1 MSDIRITSN
10 ARMAGAGLRIGG
22 GVMPR
27 LLLPFFAVV
36 IAALLG
42 FVVFASAPV
51 QAQEVPTVPGVAIS
65 VTTTTATVTVE
76 ATPGCDIESLV
87 LEYRQDASDP
97 YTHIANGVCSDLT
110 GNEYELTGLTANT
123 EYYVRVSAA
132 LEGSIISTDVVTP
145 FTTDPVAQ
153 PYVISVTVSSVTA
166 TTATFAATIGGG
178 LGHNLWW
185 RYRTT
190 GVGAWAGAYEYVTT
204 SPQTAVISGLTGNT
218 TYELEVHHVVT
229 STTFSTGASRW
240 GDSTVI
246 KTTFTTL
253 SSNNAPTA
261 SASATP
267 LTVHQ
272 GDTVTLTGTASD
284 TDAGDTLTYA
294 WTSSAGGNFSS
305 TTALSPTWV
314 APTVSSDTSITLTL
328 TVNDGTVDTT
338 ATVSV
343 AVTANTAPT
352 ASALATP
359 TTLNQGGTVTL
370 TGTASDVDSGDTLTY
385 AWTSSAGGTFSST
398 TALSPTWVTPTVAS
412 DTTITLTL
420 TVNDGTTGTSATV
433 AVMVNA
439 AAAPQAPTG
448 LTLSNSFT
456 TIDATWTAPTN
467 TGTAAISGYHL
478 QYRVKGTSIWSS
490 IDLST
495 TGTSHSIP
503 SLNSATTYQVQV
515 AAKNS
520 VGTGLYSGIGEA
532 TTGVAEG
539 PWSSEVMETTT
550 VSTLG
555 QVTGL
560 TVTSNNTSDLNVNWT
575 DVLNADSYLV
585 QWRKGSSGSYSQ
597 ATHTPSEAAITGLG
611 AGYTYEV
618 RVAAK
623 RTGYVDG
630 SWSTI
635 VSGTVGSL
643 AQVSGVAVANP
654 EYNQLVLTWDAVDG
668 ADHYTVQ
675 WGTETGTYTD
685 SNSLE
690 ITTNTYTITG
700 LTENLDIFIQV
711 RGQPTLGDAGA
722 WSTEYPTRTTLEPAA
737 AVSGFP
743 ILSPLSSTT
752 MSVTWGAAARADG
765 YRVEWATTSAGLA
778 DGSVSS
784 DTTSTNGHTITG
796 LTANTNYW
804 VRITSTRT
812 DATDSLPSGSAQQRT
827 LLAPPGAITNLSATG
842 IDESEI
848 LVNWDDSANATSYV
862 IQWSETSGDYSAS
875 LNTTNQATIAIV
887 SPATEPVSNYSITS
901 LENNK
906 TYYIR
911 VRATRTGGDNSA
923 WPSEVFATTTREPP
937 EQVIGLVLTPSSST
951 QINAEWGKIS
961 VADGGYTIQWATT
974 SGNLGSNNVGEFT
987 TTGGFNV
994 SEHSITGLTAETEYF
1009 VRVKAHRSGTADS
1022 EWSEVESGR
1031 TFFNPPHTVGTIT
1044 FSLITNTGLTVGW
1057 PNVTNADG
1065 YEIQWATSQANLG
1078 SSNVGEFIITTA
1090 TNSHAIT
1097 GLAPGTQYYVRIRA
1111 TRTNADEAPWV
1122 SRLDTATTLGT
1133 APSPVAG
1140 LVVNISGTTAS
1151 LSWDAVTGAT
1161 SYDVEYRKIGV
1172 TDVWTRSS
1180 VTNTTASIT
1189 GLDLGQVYGFRV
1201 RAIKIGSS
1209 DGIWSQQVDE
1219 RTNRLATL
1227 TNLRAINR
1235 GETTVTLEA
1244 TLSNPDSQST
1254 VVYLRWRTPPSG
1266 GNWQTQ
1272 SVTTTGTTA
1281 EYRVTGLTPS
1291 HAYRAQASLTSGFA
1305 SVSTRD
1311 FDTSTPDPSVGSVG
1325 VSNITQNS
1333 AQVSVTID
1341 YPDSSSFP
1349 VYARQSLR
1357 GRTSYSNV
1365 LSSTGISATRTFT
1378 FQNLTPNQEYTVQ
1391 VSLDDT
1397 FPSGSATASVNVRT
1411 VRPPTKKITQSV
1423 DFMIITGNGG
1433 GGVRGYREGEY
1444 GSVDPSNEIG
1454 IFGAPYELIQVSQS
1468 GGNAILRLSPCPSN
1482 WTLLAIIVDTTQI
1495 KLGYSGCNRDSSS
1508 SVDGMVATWTTN
1520 SAKGGTINKSG
1531 SIGVTLDLEFDVLPV
1546 DLDRLG
1552 PSHERSGIRGTM
1564 CAPMDMILGESA
1576 CTPLLVFVP
1585 PLIIAALLLL
1595 VFGVTNPMVLG
1606 GVSVAT
1612 MAGMSA
1618 FMMPNP
1624 VLIIGFIIAAAGL
1637 GALMLLIRR

>member
-1 MSDIRITSN
+1 MSNIRITSN

-22 GVMPR
+22 GIMPR

-42 FVVFASAPV
+42 FVVLTSAPV
-51 QAQEVPTVPGVAIS
+51 QAQEVPTVPSLTIS
-65 VTTTTATVTVE
+65 VTTTTASLVVDPT
-76 ATPGCDIESLV
+76 AGCDIESLV
-87 LEYRQDASDP
+87 LEYRQETSDP
-97 YTHIANGVCSDLT
+97 YTYIASGACSDLT
-110 GNEYELTGLTANT
+110 GNEYELTGLTTNT
-123 EYYVRVSAA
+123 EYYVRVSAT
-132 LEGSIISTDVVTP
+132 LEGSVISTDVVTS
-145 FTTDPVAQ
+145 FTTAPIAQ
-153 PYVISVTVSSVTA
+153 PAVISITVSSVTN
-166 TTATFAATIGGG
+166 TTATVVINTSG
-178 LGHNLWW
+178 LYYIYY

-190 GVGAWAGAYEYVTT
+190 GVGTWEGAY
-204 SPQTAVISGLTGNT
+204 TASSSVWTVNLTGLAKNT
-218 TYELEVHHVVT
+218 TYEFEAIHGNT
-229 STTFSTGASRW
+229 SYNSIFAPNATGWASYLASVMSTS
-240 GDSTVI
+240 
-246 KTTFTTL
+246 FTTL
-253 SSNNAPTA
+253 SNNNAPTA
-261 SASATP
+261 SASANPT
-267 LTVHQ
+267 TVHQ
-272 GDTVTLTGTASD
+272 GGTVALTGTASD
-284 TDAGDTLTYA
+284 TDSGDTLTYA

-314 APTVSSDTSITLTL
+314 APTVSSDTTITLTL

-338 ATVSV
+338 ATVAV

-352 ASALATP
+352 ASASANP
-359 TTLNQGGTVTL
+359 TTINQGSTVTL
-370 TGTASDVDSGDTLTY
+370 TGTAGDVDSGDTLTY
-385 AWTSSAGGTFSST
+385 AWTSSAGGVFSST
-398 TALSPTWVTPTVAS
+398 TALSPTWVAPTVAS
-412 DTTITLTL
+412 ATNITLTL

-433 AVMVNA
+433 TITVNA
-439 AAAPQAPTG
+439 ASAPQAPTG
-448 LTLSNSFT
+448 LMLSNNFT
-456 TIDATWTAPTN
+456 AITATWTAPTN

-478 QYRVKGTSIWSS
+478 QYRVKGTSTWSS

-520 VGTGLYSGIGEA
+520 VGTGPYSGIEEA
-532 TTGVAEG
+532 TTSVTEG
-539 PWSSEVMETTT
+539 PWSAEVTETTT
-550 VSTLG
+550 ISSLG

-560 TVTSNNTSDLNVNWT
+560 TVTSNNTSELNANWT

-585 QWRKGSSGSYSQ
+585 QWRRGSSGSFSQ
-597 ATHTPSEAAITGLG
+597 ATYTLSEAGITGLW
-611 AGYTYEV
+611 AGRAYEV

-635 VSGTVGSL
+635 VSGSVGSL

-668 ADHYTVQ
+668 ASHYTVQ

-690 ITTNTYTITG
+690 ITTGTYTITG
-700 LTENLDIFIQV
+700 LTENLDVFIQV
-711 RGQPTLGDAGA
+711 RGQPTLGNAGP
-722 WSTEYPTRTTLEPAA
+722 WSTEYLGRTVLQAAA

-778 DGSVSS
+778 DGNVSS

-812 DATDSLPSGSAQQRT
+812 DATDTLPSGSAQGRT

-848 LVNWDDSANATSYV
+848 SVDWNDSANATSYV

-875 LNTTNQATIAIV
+875 SDTTNQATTSA
-887 SPATEPVSNYSITS
+887 SNYSITS

-937 EQVIGLVLTPSSST
+937 GQVIGLVLTPSSGT

-974 SGNLGSNNVGEFT
+974 SGNLGNNNVGEFT

-994 SEHSITGLTAETEYF
+994 SEHSITGLVAETEYF

-1022 EWSEVESGR
+1022 EWSEVESER

-1044 FSLITNTGLTVGW
+1044 FSLITSTGFTVDW

-1133 APSPVAG
+1133 APSQVAG

-1151 LSWDAVTGAT
+1151 LSWGAVTGAT
-1161 SYDVEYRKIGV
+1161 SYDVEYLKVGV
-1172 TDVWTRSS
+1172 VNAWTRSS
-1180 VTNTTASIT
+1180 TTNTTTSIT
-1189 GLDLGQVYGFRV
+1189 GLDLGQTYGFRV
-1201 RAIKIGSS
+1201 RAIKAGSN
-1209 DGIWSQQVDE
+1209 DGTWSQQVNE

-1227 TNLRAINR
+1227 ANLRAIGR
-1235 GETTVTLEA
+1235 GETVATFEA
-1244 TLSNPDSQST
+1244 TLNNPDGQST
-1254 VVYLRWRTPPSG
+1254 VVYFRWRTPPSL

-1281 EYRVTGLTPS
+1281 EYQVTGLTPS
-1291 HAYRAQASLTSGFA
+1291 TAYRAQASLTSGFA
-1305 SVSTRD
+1305 SSSTRD
-1311 FDTSTPDPSVGSVG
+1311 FSTSTPDPSVGGVG
-1325 VSNITQNS
+1325 VSNVTQNS
-1333 AQVSVTID
+1333 AQVTVTID
-1341 YPDSSSFP
+1341 HPDSSSFP
-1349 VYARQSLR
+1349 VYARQSLQ
-1357 GRTSYSNV
+1357 GHTSYSDT
-1365 LSSTGISATRTFT
+1365 LSSTSADATRTFT
-1378 FQNLTPNQEYTVQ
+1378 FQNLAPNQEYTIQ

-1411 VRPPTKKITQSV
+1411 VRPPTQKITQSV
-1423 DFMIITGNGG
+1423 DFVIVTGDGG
-1433 GGVRGYREGEY
+1433 SGVRGYREGEY
-1444 GSVDPSNEIG
+1444 GSVDPSNEIE
-1454 IFGAPYELIQVSQS
+1454 IFGAPYELVQVSQ
-1468 GGNAILRLSPCPSN
+1468 GGGDAILRLSPCPDK
-1482 WTLLAIIVDTTQI
+1482 WTLLAIIVDTTEVE
-1495 KLGYSGCNRDSSS
+1495 LEYSGCSRDSSAS
-1508 SVDGMVATWTTN
+1508 IDGMVATWTTD
-1520 SAKGGTINKSG
+1520 SAPGQTVNKSG
-1531 SIGVTLDLEFDVLPV
+1531 SVGVILDLVFDVLPV

-1552 PSHERSGIRGTM
+1552 PSHKREGIRGTM
-1564 CAPMDMILGESA
+1564 CAPIGMILGENA
-1576 CTPLLVFVP
+1576 CTPLMVFVP
-1585 PLIIAALLLL
+1585 PLIIAVLLLF
-1595 VFGVTNPMVLG
+1595 VFSVTNPMVLG
-1606 GVSVAT
+1606 GVTVVT
-1612 MAGMSA
+1612 MAGMGA

-1624 VLIIGFIIAAAGL
+1624 IMVIGFIIAAAGL